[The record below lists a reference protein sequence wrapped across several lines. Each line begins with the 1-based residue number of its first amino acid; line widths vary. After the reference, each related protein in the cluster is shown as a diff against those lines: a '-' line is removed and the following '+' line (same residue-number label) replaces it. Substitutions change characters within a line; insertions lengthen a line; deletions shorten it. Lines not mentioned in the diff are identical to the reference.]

1 MSPDANP
8 IAEIESKIDEAFS
21 VGLGCSELTKEDA
34 NRALLDV
41 TESLMAG
48 HGRPLDPS
56 KDPVRIY
63 HVNVATG
70 ASLFLR
76 QVATCGLEKVIA
88 IPNNLQRR
96 IREGIAGCVSFGIVE
111 DAFFSFWKGY
121 AKADISQNEVTF
133 TPTGSELDARLRA
146 FNSADDLEN
155 RAPDFSSPMDR
166 DDLGDAFVRSLRRG
180 RVRKGVFEYWIE
192 TQVLEAL
199 AQAHVVH
206 ITKWFGEVPELD
218 LEGFSLRDLI
228 LGWSYLRAAATLHR
242 LISSTFAA
250 APEGAKVQ
258 PHPPAMYRPQEYWRD
273 VLRFKNW
280 EPVFAALTLKP
291 EDKAGDVCITPIVPV
306 TGREFGIIPTVVLR
320 SNVPRNILVL
330 IASRFQD
337 AYSRFSAGREDV
349 LLGAFQKEFGL
360 YVLAVKASLPKVEGK
375 QLPDI
380 DLLLGSKEQKRIVV
394 AEVKWQLSASSTRE
408 VTSRNDYLK
417 KGGRQLLAIRQFLE
431 ANPGYLRQSG
441 RIDFDPDLEKVDFVL
456 LCKGHLG
463 NEDVIEKGTLLCD
476 YDVFVNALKKGGLD
490 TALDRARTFDY
501 LPSPEKD
508 FKLVDV
514 GVKFGDWIVRWKKTA
529 PPETTEDNETDEVE
543 QYYKDSMRYL
553 VR

>member
-1 MSPDANP
+1 MSPDANL
-8 IAEIESKIDEAFS
+8 IAEIETKIDEAFS
-21 VGLGCSELTKEDA
+21 AVLGCNELAKEDA
-34 NRALLDV
+34 NHALLDV
-41 TESLMAG
+41 TETLMAG
-48 HGRPLDPS
+48 HGTPLDPA

-70 ASLFLR
+70 ASLLLR
-76 QVATCGLEKVIA
+76 HIAVSGLDKLIVPHSNIHRRTREAIA
-88 IPNNLQRR
+88 
-96 IREGIAGCVSFGIVE
+96 ACVSFGVVE

-121 AKADISQNEVTF
+121 AKANISKNEIIF

-155 RAPDFSSPMDR
+155 KGPDFESPMDR

-180 RVRKGVFEYWIE
+180 RVKKGLFDYWIE
-192 TQVLEAL
+192 TEVLEAL
-199 AQAHVVH
+199 AQAHIEH

-218 LEGFSLRDLI
+218 LGGFSLRDLI

-280 EPVFAALTLKP
+280 GPVFAALTLKP
-291 EDKAGDVCITPIVPV
+291 GDKAGDVCITPIVPL
-306 TGREFGIIPTVVLR
+306 GRKEFGIIPTVVLR

-349 LLGAFQKEFGL
+349 LLGAFQKELGR
-360 YVLAVKASLPKVEGK
+360 YVLAAKASLPKVGGK

-380 DLLLGSKEQKRIVV
+380 DLLLGSKEEKRMVV

-417 KGGRQLLAIRQFLE
+417 KGSQQLLAIRQFLE

-441 RIDFDPDLEKVDFVL
+441 RIDFDPDPERVDFML

-463 NEDVIEKGTLLCD
+463 NQDVIEKGTLLCD
-476 YDVFVNALKKGGLD
+476 YDVFVDALKKGGLHA
-490 TALDRARTFDY
+490 ALGSARAFDY
-501 LPSPEKD
+501 LPLPEKD

-529 PPETTEDNETDEVE
+529 PPETTEDNEGDKVE